1 MNFLPTNGIHML
13 NTIIWITQNYFVNS
27 RIIKIKEIMTLL
39 KKKYYFYSRV
49 DSTQEPIMSAWS
61 FSRIKAA
68 EYFAEMKQLD
78 LKSFLSI
85 FAVSK

>member
-1 MNFLPTNGIHML
+1 
-13 NTIIWITQNYFVNS
+13 
-27 RIIKIKEIMTLL
+27 MTLL

-68 EYFAEMKQLD
+68 EYFAKMKQLD